1 MKFLFKKVLQ
11 GVAIM
16 LGVVTILF
24 IIFYVVLPAD
34 TARLTVGQRS
44 DAKTLENI
52 KKELYLD
59 KPVITQYV
67 LYLNDLSPLSIYDN
81 IILEEKNINAVHL
94 LSLGI
99 NKSLVLKL
107 PYLRRS
113 YHTKKQVN
121 EMLVESFPGTAILAI
136 IAICIATFIGIL
148 LGIIAA
154 IKQNTWI
161 DTSAIF
167 AAVMGIS
174 LPSFFAAILI
184 AYIFGFLFSHYTGLS
199 IISPMWDYDPFT
211 GKHFLW
217 KSLILPVFTL
227 ALRPMAV
234 IMQIT
239 RSAML
244 DVLNQ
249 DFIRT
254 AYAKGLSKKQV
265 VIRHALPNA
274 LNPVITSISGWFA
287 ELLAGSF
294 FIEYI
299 FGWKGIGKISVDALN
314 RFDFPVVMGAVLF
327 TSFIIIIINIISD
340 MSYKILDPRVK

>member
-1 MKFLFKKVLQ
+1 M
-11 GVAIM
+11 AIM

-44 DAKTLENI
+44 DAKTIENI

-59 KPVITQYV
+59 KPIITQYF
-67 LYLNDLSPLSIYDN
+67 LYLNDLSPLSLYDEN
-81 IILEEKNINAVHL
+81 KVYEHKSKAIHLFSIGKNRILI
-94 LSLGI
+94 
-99 NKSLVLKL
+99 LKF

-113 YHTKKQVN
+113 YHTKKLVN

-136 IAICIATFIGIL
+136 SAMCIASFIGIL

-184 AYIFGFLFSHYTGLS
+184 AYIFGFVFSQYTGLS

-211 GKHFLW
+211 GKQFLW
-217 KSLILPVFTL
+217 RSLILPVFTL

-265 VIRHALPNA
+265 VMRHALPNA

-327 TSFIIIIINIISD
+327 TSFIIIIVNIVSD
-340 MSYKILDPRVK
+340 MSYKILDPRVN

>member
-1 MKFLFKKVLQ
+1 
-11 GVAIM
+11 M

-44 DAKTLENI
+44 DAKTIENI

-59 KPVITQYV
+59 KPVITQYF
-67 LYLNDLSPLSIYDN
+67 LYLNDLSPLSIYEN
-81 IILEEKNINAVHL
+81 MVIEEKKYKVVHL
-94 LSLGI
+94 FSIGN
-99 NKSLVLKL
+99 NKSIVLKF

-121 EMLVESFPGTAILAI
+121 EMLTESFPGTAILAI
-136 IAICIATFIGIL
+136 SAICIASFIGIL

-174 LPSFFAAILI
+174 LPSFFAAILV
-184 AYIFGFLFSHYTGLS
+184 AYIFGFVFCQYTGLS
-199 IISPMWDYDPFT
+199 IISPMWDYDPYT

-265 VIRHALPNA
+265 VLRHALPNA